1 MKTLRRTFINLALY
15 SLPLFAIPAILILI
29 FPLRLTLADLFLY
42 FSVFFFITSL
52 SLLVFFAGNRQNTD
66 SQSVFTMASLGIK
79 FFLSM
84 AFALI
89 YFIVMKN
96 TVAEYIVL
104 FFFLYLGFTFYLLGV
119 IVKALNVKPLK

>member
-29 FPLRLTLADLFLY
+29 FPLRLTLADLLLY
-42 FSVFFFITSL
+42 CSVFFFITSL
-52 SLLVFFAGNRQNTD
+52 SLLVFFAGNRQSTD